1 MTLPSGA
8 RWRCYIKRN
17 ICLCALAFI
26 SIAANAQSPRVV
38 LGEVERGPLVEEIA
52 LNGTVAAQ
60 RNVEISVS
68 IGGLVRERVVDIG
81 TRVSRG
87 DLLLRLDDELPR
99 LEHDRSKAE
108 VREAEKRLA
117 EAQRLLDQARS
128 VSGGR
133 VIPATEQARRSS
145 EVGIAEAAL
154 GRTRAAE
161 RLQAARLRRHA
172 LHAPFDAIV
181 SARAADVGQW
191 LEPGDAVFTLVD
203 TADLLLDFQV
213 PQQAFHLLGPKAAL
227 FVDIPD
233 AGKRPADI
241 TIWLPL
247 TDVQARTFLLRAR
260 PPADAHLVPGMAV
273 SATLRLVRNEEA
285 LSVARDAINRYPDG
299 RVTVWVAEPAGDAGT
314 HRVREQLVR
323 IGGSAGDKVFVSEG
337 LKGSER
343 VVTRGNE
350 TLRDGIEVSATSI

>member
-1 MTLPSGA
+1 MSL
-8 RWRCYIKRN
+8 WV
-17 ICLCALAFI
+17 LAFI
-26 SIAANAQSPRVV
+26 ATTANAQSPRVV
-38 LGEVERGPLVEEIA
+38 LGEVERGPLIEEIA

-68 IGGLVRERVVDIG
+68 IAGLVRERVVDIG
-81 TRVSRG
+81 TQVSRG

-99 LEHDRSKAE
+99 LEHERSKAE
-108 VREAEKRLA
+108 VREAEKRLT
-117 EAQRLLDQARS
+117 EAQRLLEQARS

-191 LEPGDAVFTLVD
+191 LEPGDSVFTLVD
-203 TADLLLDFQV
+203 TADLLLNFQV
-213 PQQAFHLLGPKAAL
+213 PQQAFRLLGPNAVL
-227 FVDIPD
+227 SVDLPGT
-233 AGKRPADI
+233 GKRPAAI
-241 TIWLPL
+241 STWLPV

-260 PPADAHLVPGMAV
+260 PPADSKLVPGMAV
-273 SATLRLVRNEEA
+273 SATLQLVLSEEA

-299 RVTVWVAEPAGDAGT
+299 RVTVWVAEPAGDKGL

-323 IGGSAGDKVFVSEG
+323 VGGSAGGMVFITEG
-337 LKGSER
+337 LTGRES

-350 TLRDGIEVSATSI
+350 ALRDGLEVNTAGG